1 MLDHKHTK
9 GKKRKKMTH
18 YYEYAFFV
26 SFTEGLQWNIL
37 NIFININENNPTSP
51 A

>member
-1 MLDHKHTK
+1 
-9 GKKRKKMTH
+9 MTH
-18 YYEYAFFV
+18 YYEYAYFV

-37 NIFININENNPTSP
+37 KIFININENKPTSP